1 MLKEKKAT
9 VVHKGLCERNL
20 GLGLVS
26 FLSCFYFIY
35 LYLGTWEW
43 PGTRYV
49 AATGTKLMNLLLRPP
64 EMILMH
70 HHTRHRIVV

>member
-1 MLKEKKAT
+1 MTSVLRNKKTRMWPMRKEVRMLKEKKAT

-35 LYLGTWEW
+35 LFILV
-43 PGTRYV
+43 PGNGLEL
-49 AATGTKLMNLLLRPP
+49 AM
-64 EMILMH
+64 
-70 HHTRHRIVV
+70 

>member
-1 MLKEKKAT
+1 MWRCPEVGMTSVLRNKKTRMWPMRKEVRMLKEKKAT

-35 LYLGTWEW
+35 LFILV
-43 PGTRYV
+43 PGNGLEL
-49 AATGTKLMNLLLRPP
+49 AM
-64 EMILMH
+64 
-70 HHTRHRIVV
+70 

>member
-35 LYLGTWEW
+35 LFILV
-43 PGTRYV
+43 PGNGLEL
-49 AATGTKLMNLLLRPP
+49 AM
-64 EMILMH
+64 
-70 HHTRHRIVV
+70 